1 VTAALYNAPVTA
13 LGGTPAD
20 LHDFESQAV
29 LVVNTAS
36 QCGLTPQYAGLQRL
50 QERFAARGFTVLA
63 FPCNQFGRQEP
74 GTADDIRSFCSDRF
88 GVTFPILDK
97 IEVNGP
103 GRHPLYASLTRV
115 PDADGVAGDIQWN
128 FEKFLVSPGGET
140 VQRFRPKVEPES
152 PELVAA
158 IEDALPNRSGPP
170 ERPAV

>member
-1 VTAALYNAPVTA
+1 MTTAIYDAPVSS

-20 LHDFESQAV
+20 LHDYEDQVV

-50 QERFAARGFTVLA
+50 QERFADRGFTVLA

-74 GTADDIRSFCSDRF
+74 GSADEIRAFCSARF
-88 GVTFPILDK
+88 GVTFPVFDK

-103 GRHPLYASLTRV
+103 ERHPLYASLTQV

-128 FEKFLVSPGGET
+128 FEKFLVGPAGAT
-140 VQRFRPKVEPES
+140 VQRFRPQVEPES

-158 IEDALPNRSGPP
+158 IERALPR
-170 ERPAV
+170 A

>member
-1 VTAALYNAPVTA
+1 VTTAIYDAPVST

-20 LHDFESQAV
+20 LHDYEDRVV

-50 QERFAARGFTVLA
+50 QERFADRGFTVLA

-74 GTADDIRSFCSDRF
+74 GSADEIRAFCSDRF
-88 GVTFPILDK
+88 GVTFPVFDK

-103 GRHPLYASLTRV
+103 DRHPLYASLTQV

-128 FEKFLVSPGGET
+128 FEKFLVGAAGAT
-140 VQRFRPKVEPES
+140 VQRFRPQVEPES

-158 IEDALPNRSGPP
+158 IERALPR
-170 ERPAV
+170 A